1 MTSHNFNHLLAKSY
15 TGCSSDM
22 EPPSYA
28 RLVPH
33 LRFVEDAGRAIVGAV
48 GKKVLDQLDLPTDI
62 WLSRLQR
69 ALPVAC
75 LCHDIGKANDGF
87 QRMVRSEV
95 APFQQPVRHELL
107 SALLLADEGG
117 EVRSWALN
125 LLKTSKGLA
134 DADFLLECV
143 IGAVGGHHLKLDEDW
158 KKASIAMR
166 DGGCGV
172 GLQMFLTHRDFKSLF
187 GESVT
192 TEVSFGL
199 IDDKA
204 NSLKSHHVPF
214 KFSSRILKDKLKKN
228 LEWWRF
234 AAALK
239 ALTAAADVAG
249 SALSPEKVTP
259 RKWVQANLAESQ
271 FVTPDE
277 MHEVVRARLKGNALR
292 SFQEGIA
299 DSNKQVTLVEAGC
312 GTGKTAG
319 AYAWAVTHASGK
331 KLFFCYPTTGTATE
345 GYRDYV
351 AETGV
356 EAELMHSRAGVD
368 LDDLAEVKGDED
380 KTEKLIRIDSLR
392 AWSPQVVV
400 CTADTVLA
408 LARNHKRGLYNSP
421 AILTASFVFDELHAY
436 DNRMFAAVIA
446 LIKAMPGAHFLLMT
460 ASLPSER
467 KSFLRKHVPN
477 LAEVPRP
484 IELEELPRYRFRL
497 LMDKNEIAA
506 ITSNAVNHG
515 KKILWISN
523 QVKRAQAIYDE
534 LKALG
539 FSVKTYHSRFKYE
552 HRKQRHRNVIEGF
565 ERDGAFIAVTTQV
578 AEMSLDLDADILI
591 SELATVPSLIQRLGR
606 LNRRIT
612 PEDKGS
618 PRTAYFYLPEGN
630 DAKPYKEAEI
640 ETAQLWVE
648 KLINLNRPLNQIDL
662 ANSLMALPQ
671 PDNHA
676 ELLDT
681 TTNWLD
687 SGWFA
692 EPEPVR
698 DLGISVSV
706 ILDEDKIACRQN
718 AAERVKKPIPMN
730 FDKRMENWPE
740 FKGHLIAPPD
750 VIDYDEERGARW
762 RRQ

>member
-1 MTSHNFNHLLAKSY
+1 MTSYNFDYLLAKSY
-15 TGCSSDM
+15 TGCSSGV

-33 LRFVEDAGRAIVGAV
+33 LRFVEDAGSAIVDAV
-48 GKKVLDQLDLPTDI
+48 GKKILDQLDLHTDV
-62 WLSRLQR
+62 WLFRLQR
-69 ALPVAC
+69 ALAVAC

-87 QRMVRSEV
+87 QRMVRSEI
-95 APFQQPVRHELL
+95 APIQQPARHELL
-107 SALLLADEGG
+107 SALLLADE
-117 EVRSWALN
+117 ESAVRGWALH
-125 LLKTSKGLA
+125 LLRANEELA
-134 DADFLLECV
+134 DADTLLECV

-158 KKASIAMR
+158 NRASIALR
-166 DGGCGV
+166 DGGCDT
-172 GLQMFLTHRDFKSLF
+172 GLQMLLTHSDLKSLF

-192 TEVSFGL
+192 SEVCFSL
-199 IDDKA
+199 IDDEA
-204 NSLKSHHVPF
+204 NSLKGQHVPF
-214 KFSSRILKDKLKKN
+214 KFGSKILKDKLNKN
-228 LEWWRF
+228 REWWRF

-277 MHEVVRARLKGNALR
+277 MREVVRARLKGKPLR
-292 SFQEGIA
+292 PFQKAIA
-299 DSNKQVTLVEAGC
+299 DSSKHITLVEAGC

-351 AETGV
+351 AETDV

-392 AWSPQVVV
+392 AWSPQVIV

-408 LARNHKRGLYNSP
+408 LARNHRRGLYNSP

-436 DNRMFAAVIA
+436 DNRMFAGLIA
-446 LIKAMPGAHFLLMT
+446 LIRAMPGAHFLLMT

-467 KSFLRKHVPN
+467 KSFLLKHIPN
-477 LAEVPRP
+477 LAEVLRP
-484 IELEELPRYRFRL
+484 VELEELPRYRFRL
-497 LMDKNEIAA
+497 LSDKNEIAA
-506 ITSNAVNHG
+506 ITSDAVEQ
-515 KKILWISN
+515 KRKILWICN

-539 FSVKTYHSRFKYE
+539 FSVEAYHSRFKYE
-552 HRKQRHRNVIEGF
+552 HRKERHRNVIKGF

-591 SELATVPSLIQRLGR
+591 SELAPVPSLIQRLGR

-612 PEDKGS
+612 PEDKGT
-618 PRTAYFYLPEGN
+618 PRPAYFYPPKGK
-630 DAKPYKEAEI
+630 DAKPYTDAEI
-640 ETAQLWVE
+640 ETAKHWVE
-648 KLINLNRPLNQIDL
+648 ELINLDRPLNQIDL
-662 ANSLMALPQ
+662 ADSFRALPQ
-671 PDNHA
+671 SDDDA
-676 ELLDT
+676 EPLDT
-681 TTNWLD
+681 MTNWLD

-698 DLGISVSV
+698 DLGISISV
-706 ILDEDKIACRQN
+706 ILDEDKIACRQS
-718 AAERVKKPIPMN
+718 AAERLKKAIPMN
-730 FDKRMENWPE
+730 FDKRMENWHE
-740 FKGHLIAPPD
+740 FKGHLIAPPN
-750 VIDYDEERGARW
+750 VIEYDEERGARW
-762 RRQ
+762 RQQ